1 MATQFQ
7 GPPSD
12 PCVLYKHF
20 WQEPRQPM
28 HKDDLILQAC
38 HYQPSDTQR
47 RPSFS
52 PCDYF
57 PSHGRKE
64 QGTVGALSCY
74 FIFTQ
79 PDHRRWTPPPDSSP
93 WTPFCPCPC
102 PMFTASG
109 LYLRKHLAKLLAT
122 CGEKHLDG
130 PGPQRASLAQR
141 CWKTHGTRF
150 PPSQT
155 LPSGKE
161 SRSPRQVLSFAS
173 FSSAISY
180 SHSSA

>member
-1 MATQFQ
+1 
-7 GPPSD
+7 
-12 PCVLYKHF
+12 
-20 WQEPRQPM
+20 M

-79 PDHRRWTPPPDSSP
+79 PDHRRWTPPPDSKSLDPFLSLSVPHVHSTRALPMETPGQTPSHLRGEASRWAGPTEGQLSTKVLKDTRNKIPSQPDSP
-93 WTPFCPCPC
+93 KWKGIPF
-102 PMFTASG
+102 S
-109 LYLRKHLAKLLAT
+109 
-122 CGEKHLDG
+122 
-130 PGPQRASLAQR
+130 
-141 CWKTHGTRF
+141 
-150 PPSQT
+150 PPSS
-155 LPSGKE
+155 LL
-161 SRSPRQVLSFAS
+161 RQLLLSHLIQSQLSIAAVIGF
-173 FSSAISY
+173 
-180 SHSSA
+180 